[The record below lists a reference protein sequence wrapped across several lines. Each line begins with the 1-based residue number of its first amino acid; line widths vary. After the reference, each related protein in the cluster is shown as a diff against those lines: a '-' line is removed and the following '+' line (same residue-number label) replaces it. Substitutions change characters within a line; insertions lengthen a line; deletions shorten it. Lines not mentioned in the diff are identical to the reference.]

1 MTSFFDIAKRPS
13 VEAPRAWRRTARRSE
28 IERMIPE
35 TKYAKSGSVNVAY
48 QVIGDTPLDL
58 VLVPGWVSNLE
69 CFWEEPSLERFLRR
83 LASFS
88 RLILF
93 DKRGTG
99 LSDRVTE
106 SPTLEERMDDVRAVM
121 DAVGSERAA
130 ILGVSEGGPMCV
142 LFAATYPE
150 RTESIVMIGSYA
162 RRFRA
167 PDYPWGP
174 TPEEHEAF
182 YETLQRE
189 WGRPVGL
196 EARAPSVAQDER
208 FRQWWA
214 RLLRMSASPSTA
226 ESLARMNAQI
236 DIRHVLPT
244 IRVPTLILHRTGDRV
259 LDAGGSRYM
268 GERIPGAKYVE
279 LPGMDHLPWVGNSD
293 AILDEVEDFLTGG
306 RRGPEPD
313 RVLST
318 VMFTDIVGSTERA
331 AELGDRRW
339 RDLLESHRAVVRR
352 ELSRF
357 RGREVETVGDGF
369 LATFD
374 GPARAIKCACTIRDA
389 VQQLGLTIR
398 AGLHTGECELRGDSL
413 GGIALHIGA
422 RVAANAGPNE
432 VLVSSTV
439 KDLVAGSGICFDD
452 AGIHVLKGVPGE
464 WRLFGVKLP
473 EASYS

>member
-1 MTSFFDIAKRPS
+1 
-13 VEAPRAWRRTARRSE
+13 
-28 IERMIPE
+28 MIPE

-48 QVIGDTPLDL
+48 QLIGDAPLDL

-130 ILGVSEGGPMCV
+130 LLGYSEGGPMCV

-167 PDYPWGP
+167 PNYPWGP
-174 TPEEHEAF
+174 TPEEHQAF
-182 YETLQRE
+182 YEILQRE

-226 ESLARMNAQI
+226 ESLTRMNAQI

-279 LPGMDHLPWVGNSD
+279 LPGVDHLPWVGNSD
-293 AILDEVEDFLTGG
+293 AILDEVEDFLTGV

-339 RDLLESHRAVVRR
+339 RDLLESHRSVVRG
-352 ELSRF
+352 ELARF

-464 WRLFGVKLP
+464 WRLFVVKLP